1 MVFAISKAAW
11 LRKLVRI
18 GPFSWLRGQIRSKF
32 YAPLGETLLRI
43 CYGPIREQDQVVA
56 RYCGRRSLYGAGLMN
71 RRDLLLTVLA
81 CADGRSYTPA
91 QIQKAMFLLSRQM
104 PGLVQE
110 GPEFAF
116 RPYDFGPF
124 DAGVYHEADILGR
137 EGQAVVVPSGSGN
150 WRTYAASGEGV
161 ARGKQLLNQLAAQQR
176 DFVVKVSDWVRAQS
190 FNSLVKSIYEAY
202 PDMKVNSIFRG

>member
-1 MVFAISKAAW
+1 MLCDIESGSTWKMAK
-11 LRKLVRI
+11 K
-18 GPFSWLRGQIRSKF
+18 GGLRGLTGHISRKF
-32 YAPLGETLLRI
+32 FRTLGESLLGI
-43 CYGPIREQDQVVA
+43 CYGPIREQVQVVA
-56 RYCGRRSLYGAGLMN
+56 RYFARRSICTVGLMN
-71 RRDLLLTVLA
+71 RRDLLLAVLA
-81 CADGRSYTPA
+81 CAEGRSFTPA
-91 QIQKAMFLLSRQM
+91 QIQKAIFLLSRQM

-110 GPEFAF
+110 GPVFAF

-124 DAGVYHEADILGR
+124 DACVYQEADILAQ
-137 EGQAVVVPSGSGN
+137 EGQAVVAASGNGN